1 MDICS
6 CVQKGVWSVLA
17 HTIDKGAEKMK
28 VRMMVF
34 LLISFVLLFGG
45 TASASERLDYREGD
59 YLVHLLEDGDGIRKT
74 FPFQTS
80 NQITASNT
88 EIRLFINAREIDST
102 AYTIDYGNHTITM
115 RKAPDS
121 GAEISMKYA
130 IAPTFEWEE
139 GVSGKASIG
148 NALTGGD
155 GSTRTFQVSSRYILN
170 SSKNVSLHIDGHKLS
185 SSEFTFNHENLTIT
199 ISEKRKAPGRQSKI
213 YFYFPKTS
221 ISSTRPSG
229 EATEPKWPSEVI
241 EPKSPSEVTEPKPPS
256 GSVTTTVPEAET
268 VVVPEFNVPSGKNF
282 PGAITLKSN
291 YTFTVS
297 TTAEMRKSGYYT
309 YVMIKNSNGELVR
322 RIQVEANSSSTYSL
336 RALGLPAGG
345 YYIYVK
351 VMTQYGGVA
360 VSSPQFYPVR
370 HETQQIGVF
379 IGGKQQTY
387 KQPPVNR
394 KGNVLVPLRGIFES
408 LGATVKWKS
417 STQTITATRGSTTIV
432 LTIGSSTAYVN
443 GVAVKLNAAAQLVN
457 GSTMV
462 PIQFISEALG
472 AEVKWE
478 GTSRT
483 VIVFQY
489 EPDIPTSIESERT
502 PTNGGSGSESSSPIL
517 QNISKEIN
525 EASDIVFVIDVTGSM
540 AEVIDY
546 VKESISKFVDSVPS
560 GSNLAILA
568 YRDINYIDSKY
579 PALEFF
585 NFTNQKGVL
594 KNQLSSLVAT
604 GGMDVDES
612 GLEAVQMAMEK
623 MSGSKNAKRI
633 IFITD
638 APVHDKEI
646 SPKKTKYSLKEV
658 INNVKANK
666 VTLDAIAPKEGFAY
680 QQIIQLVESNKGT
693 LYDINEASLTYIK

>member
-1 MDICS
+1 M
-6 CVQKGVWSVLA
+6 KG
-17 HTIDKGAEKMK
+17 
-28 VRMMVF
+28 RMIVF
-34 LLISFVLLFGG
+34 LFISFVLLFGG
-45 TASASERLDYREGD
+45 TVDASERLDYREGD
-59 YLVHLLEDGDGIRKT
+59 YLVHLLEDGDGIKQT

-80 NQITASNT
+80 NQIIASNT
-88 EIRLFINAREIDST
+88 EIRVFINAREIDST

-139 GVSGKASIG
+139 GISGKASIG
-148 NALTGGD
+148 NALTGWD

-199 ISEKRKAPGRQSKI
+199 LSEKRKAPGRQSKI

-221 ISSTRPSG
+221 ISSTRSSG
-229 EATEPKWPSEVI
+229 EMTEPKWPSEVT
-241 EPKSPSEVTEPKPPS
+241 EQKPPSEVTEPKPPS
-256 GSVTTTVPEAET
+256 VVNEPKPPSGSVITTVPESET

-282 PGAITLKSN
+282 PGTITLKSN

-309 YVMIKNSNGELVR
+309 YVMIKNSNGELVK
-322 RIQVEANSSSTYSL
+322 RIRVEANSSSTYSL

-370 HETQQIGVF
+370 HETKQIGVF

-462 PIQFISEALG
+462 PIRFISEALG

-483 VIVFQY
+483 VIVFQH
-489 EPDIPTSIESERT
+489 EPNIPTSVESERT
-502 PTNGGSGSESSSPIL
+502 STNGGSGPESSSPIL
-517 QNISKEIN
+517 QNISKGIN

-568 YRDINYIDSKY
+568 YRDINYTDSKY

-612 GLEAVQMAMEK
+612 GLEAIQMAMEK

-680 QQIIQLVESNKGT
+680 QQIVQLVESNEGT
-693 LYDINEASLTYIK
+693 LFDINEASLTYIK

>member
-1 MDICS
+1 M
-6 CVQKGVWSVLA
+6 
-17 HTIDKGAEKMK
+17 DKGAEKMK
-28 VRMMVF
+28 GRMIVF
-34 LLISFVLLFGG
+34 LLVSFVLLFGG
-45 TASASERLDYREGD
+45 TVDASERLDYREGD
-59 YLVHLLEDGDGIRKT
+59 YLVHLLEDGDGMKQT

-88 EIRLFINAREIDST
+88 EIRVFINAREIDST

-139 GVSGKASIG
+139 GISGKASIG

-155 GSTRTFQVSSRYILN
+155 GSTRTFQLSSRYILN

-199 ISEKRKAPGRQSKI
+199 ISEKRKVPGRQSKI

-221 ISSTRPSG
+221 ISSTRSSG
-229 EATEPKWPSEVI
+229 EMTEPKSPSEATG
-241 EPKSPSEVTEPKPPS
+241 PKWPSEVTEPKSPS
-256 GSVTTTVPEAET
+256 GSVITTVPESET
-268 VVVPEFNVPSGKNF
+268 IVVPEFNVPSGKNF
-282 PGAITLKSN
+282 PGTITLKSN

-309 YVMIKNSNGELVR
+309 YVMIKNSNGELVK
-322 RIQVEANSSSTYSL
+322 RIRVEANSSSTYSL

-360 VSSPQFYPVR
+360 VSIPQFYPVR

-394 KGNVLVPLRGIFES
+394 KGIVLVPLRGIFES

-462 PIQFISEALG
+462 PIRFISEALG

-483 VIVFQY
+483 VIVFQH
-489 EPDIPTSIESERT
+489 EPNIPTSVESERT
-502 PTNGGSGSESSSPIL
+502 STNGESGPESSSPIL
-517 QNISKEIN
+517 QNISKGIN

-568 YRDINYIDSKY
+568 YRDINYTDSKY

-612 GLEAVQMAMEK
+612 GLEAIQMAMEK

>member
-1 MDICS
+1 M
-6 CVQKGVWSVLA
+6 
-17 HTIDKGAEKMK
+17 
-28 VRMMVF
+28 
-34 LLISFVLLFGG
+34 
-45 TASASERLDYREGD
+45 
-59 YLVHLLEDGDGIRKT
+59 
-74 FPFQTS
+74 
-80 NQITASNT
+80 
-88 EIRLFINAREIDST
+88 
-102 AYTIDYGNHTITM
+102 
-115 RKAPDS
+115 
-121 GAEISMKYA
+121 
-130 IAPTFEWEE
+130 
-139 GVSGKASIG
+139 
-148 NALTGGD
+148 
-155 GSTRTFQVSSRYILN
+155 
-170 SSKNVSLHIDGHKLS
+170 
-185 SSEFTFNHENLTIT
+185 
-199 ISEKRKAPGRQSKI
+199 
-213 YFYFPKTS
+213 
-221 ISSTRPSG
+221 
-229 EATEPKWPSEVI
+229 TEPKPPSEVI
-241 EPKSPSEVTEPKPPS
+241 EPKSPSEVTEPKSPS
-256 GSVTTTVPEAET
+256 GSVITTVPESET

-282 PGAITLKSN
+282 PSTITLKSN

-309 YVMIKNSNGELVR
+309 YVMIKNSNGELVK
-322 RIQVEANSSSTYSL
+322 RIRVESNSSSTYSL

-462 PIQFISEALG
+462 PIRFISEALG

-483 VIVFQY
+483 VIVFQH
-489 EPDIPTSIESERT
+489 EPNIPTSVESERT
-502 PTNGGSGSESSSPIL
+502 STNGGSGSESSSPIL
-517 QNISKEIN
+517 QNISKGIN

-568 YRDINYIDSKY
+568 YRDINYTDSKY

-612 GLEAVQMAMEK
+612 GLEAIQMAMEK